1 MKLQA
6 SEASAERQTADD
18 LRAQAARP
26 PDEST
31 DPRSPKRLGRYT
43 KWSVLSIQM
52 LILVG
57 FLGLWEFSA
66 GRFIDEFFI
75 SRPSEIGRVWL
86 NWIEDGTLW
95 YNASSTFFSAA
106 IGFAIGG
113 ISAIVVGYALGGS
126 TRLADV
132 FEPFIT
138 SIYSLPKL
146 ALVPLFVMWFG
157 IGRPLQVAIC
167 ALVVFFLM
175 FYNTFYGIRDV
186 DRDLIDSMRV
196 MGGTR
201 WDIATRVRLPSALVW
216 VVAGL
221 KLSVPQA
228 LVAVVVA
235 EILASNRGLGHLVAL
250 NSGQFNSAGT
260 FAALLTLLIIGIT
273 IDRLLAILTRRALIW
288 KQEGTEPR

>member
-1 MKLQA
+1 MSA
-6 SEASAERQTADD
+6 SGVRPKTATARVEGQPETGSGIGSDAQTA
-18 LRAQAARP
+18 LSKRTRP
-26 PDEST
+26 RRWLVPLI
-31 DPRSPKRLGRYT
+31 RLLIVVAVLFVWELISGR
-43 KWSVLSIQM
+43 V
-52 LILVG
+52 V
-57 FLGLWEFSA
+57 
-66 GRFIDEFFI
+66 DEFFI
-75 SRPSEIGRVWL
+75 SKPSEIWDTWSGWVG
-86 NWIEDGTLW
+86 DGTLW
-95 YNASSTFFSAA
+95 YNASSTFASAA
-106 IGFAIGG
+106 IGFLLGG
-113 ISAIVVGYALGGS
+113 ACALIVGYILGGS
-126 TRLADV
+126 QRLADV
-132 FEPFIT
+132 LEPFIT

-157 IGRPLQVAIC
+157 IGRPLQVMIC

-186 DRDLIDSMRV
+186 DRALIDSMRV
-196 MGGTR
+196 MGGSR
-201 WDIATRVRLPSALVW
+201 WDIAVRVRLPSALVW

-273 IDRLLAILTRRALIW
+273 IDRGVGVITRSALLW
-288 KQEGTEPR
+288 KQEGKHAQ

>member
-1 MKLQA
+1 MKPAQDTSATAGSAPRVDREPFQA
-6 SEASAERQTADD
+6 DAVAAEPEAA
-18 LRAQAARP
+18 
-26 PDEST
+26 
-31 DPRSPKRLGRYT
+31 PRSRRGGRWIVPAIRLT
-43 KWSVLSIQM
+43 
-52 LILVG
+52 LVAG
-57 FLGLWEFSA
+57 FLALWEFAA
-66 GRFIDEFFI
+66 GRLIDEFFV
-75 SRPSEIGRVWL
+75 SRPSEIWRTWL
-86 NWIEDGTLW
+86 EWIQDGTLW
-95 YNASSTFFSAA
+95 YHASSTFLSAA
-106 IGFAIGG
+106 TGFAIGG
-113 ISAIVVGYALGGS
+113 VLALLVGYALGGS
-126 TRLADV
+126 ARLAAV

-146 ALVPLFVMWFG
+146 ALVPLFVMWVG

-186 DRDLIDSMRV
+186 DRALIDSMRV
-196 MGGTR
+196 MGGSR
-201 WDIATRVRLPSALVW
+201 WDIAVRVRLPSALVW

-260 FAALLTLLIIGIT
+260 FAALFTLLIIGIT
-273 IDRLLAILTRRALIW
+273 IDRLLAVLTRRALIW
-288 KQEGTEPR
+288 KQEGTDSK

>member
-1 MKLQA
+1 MTA
-6 SEASAERQTADD
+6 GEAA
-18 LRAQAARP
+18 
-26 PDEST
+26 T
-31 DPRSPKRLGRYT
+31 DPDRHSPSKVKDGPLPEAATSQSGHKRNRRLGRWT
-43 KWSVLSIQM
+43 VP
-52 LILVG
+52 LIRLAIVVA
-57 FLGLWEFSA
+57 FLASWEFSS

-75 SRPSEIGRVWL
+75 SRPSEIWQTWVD
-86 NWIEDGTLW
+86 WIQDGTLW
-95 YNASSTFFSAA
+95 YNASSTFLSAA
-106 IGFAIGG
+106 TGFVIGG
-113 ISAIVVGYALGGS
+113 VAAILVGYVLGGS
-126 TRLADV
+126 KRLADI

-157 IGRPLQVAIC
+157 VGRPLQVAIC

-186 DRDLIDSMRV
+186 DRALIDSMLV
-196 MGGTR
+196 MGGKR
-201 WDIATRVRLPSALVW
+201 WDIAVRVRLPSALVW

-228 LVAVVVA
+228 LVAVVIA

-260 FAALLTLLIIGIT
+260 FAALFTLLIIGIT
-273 IDRLLAILTRRALIW
+273 IDRLLAVLTRRALIW
-288 KQEGTEPR
+288 KQEGPDGR

>member
-1 MKLQA
+1 MKGGQLATEARKGADAGADGAAQRPSRSKQGLKGSRRHGRWTIPLVRLAIVVALLA
-6 SEASAERQTADD
+6 S
-18 LRAQAARP
+18 
-26 PDEST
+26 
-31 DPRSPKRLGRYT
+31 
-43 KWSVLSIQM
+43 
-52 LILVG
+52 
-57 FLGLWEFSA
+57 WEFAS
-66 GRFIDEFFI
+66 GRLIDEFFI
-75 SRPSEIGRVWL
+75 SRPSEIWQTWL
-86 NWIEDGTLW
+86 GWIADGTLW
-95 YNASSTFFSAA
+95 HNASSTFLSAA
-106 IGFAIGG
+106 IGFMIGG
-113 ISAIVVGYALGGS
+113 VVAILVGYALGGS
-126 TRLADV
+126 KRLADV

-157 IGRPLQVAIC
+157 VGRPLQVAIC

-186 DRDLIDSMRV
+186 DRALIDSMRV
-196 MGGTR
+196 MGGNR
-201 WDIATRVRLPSALVW
+201 WDIAIRVRLPSALVW

-260 FAALLTLLIIGIT
+260 FAALFTLLIIGIT
-273 IDRLLAILTRRALIW
+273 IDRLLAVLTRRALSW
-288 KQEGTEPR
+288 KQEGTDGR